1 MGDAMDGSAV
11 TSRPAPFFLGEHP
24 AMDFLNTVA
33 SPWGESIEWIGNGRD
48 LLDWLERAGLVPG
61 AVVTRFGRTA
71 KRKELDRVA
80 RQARALREWFRELVR
95 SSAGRPLVPG
105 AVRELARLNQLL
117 ARDETYRQLEPAPA
131 ARAKSQTA
139 NVVQWRSERRW
150 RTADALLEPVAE
162 AIGDFL
168 CRADFRYVRR
178 CERCTLW
185 FLDVSRGHG
194 RRWCSMAVCGNRAKA
209 ANHRAR
215 GRGLAR
221 ATGRRTEN

>member
-1 MGDAMDGSAV
+1 MDGSAV

-61 AVVTRFGRTA
+61 AVLKRFGRTA
-71 KRKELDRVA
+71 ERKELDRLA
-80 RQARALREWFRELVR
+80 RQARALREWLRELVR
-95 SSAGRPLVPG
+95 KYATRPLAPG

-117 ARDETYRQLEPAPA
+117 ARDETYRQLEPARA
-131 ARAKSQTA
+131 ARAKPQTGS
-139 NVVQWRSERRW
+139 VVRWRSERRW
-150 RTADALLEPVAE
+150 RTAEALLEPIAE

-168 CRADFRYVRR
+168 CQADFRYVRR

-215 GRGLAR
+215 GRVLVR
-221 ATGRRTEN
+221 ATERRSEN